1 MNSVVT
7 GHKINVQKFVAILYT
22 NKELSERK
30 INIREMQME
39 TIMRYHLTSVIVP
52 VIQKTT
58 NSKCWQGCDER
69 EHSYTV
75 GEIENQCSH
84 YGKQNGYSSKK

>member
-7 GHKINVQKFVAILYT
+7 GHKINVEKFVAILYT
-22 NKELSERK
+22 NNELPERK
-30 INIREMQME
+30 INIREME
-39 TIMRYHLTSVIVP
+39 THIMRYHLTSVRMP

-58 NSKCWQGCDER
+58 NNKCWQDYEER

-75 GEIENQCSH
+75 GGIENQCSH
-84 YGKQNGYSSKK
+84 YGKQYGYSSKK

>member
-58 NSKCWQGCDER
+58 NNKCWQ
-69 EHSYTV
+69 
-75 GEIENQCSH
+75 
-84 YGKQNGYSSKK
+84 KKVEKKELHTLLVKK